1 MIYLFSLNLLL
12 TVGLWRPFR
21 PVFNNTK
28 DSSSENLEITL
39 VPFNV
44 GPLFWKYT
52 TFMETW
58 KGHVPYIHQWKLL

>member
-1 MIYLFSLNLLL
+1 MSTYSLIQFCPAILQNMIYLFSLNLLL

-44 GPLFWKYT
+44 GPLF
-52 TFMETW
+52 
-58 KGHVPYIHQWKLL
+58 